1 MKFDNR
7 DQTKNKIWSDLQK
20 LSSDAHK
27 INILD
32 LFKSQKNRA
41 QTMSAKSEGIFFDFS
56 KHLITPEILN
66 TLLAFADSIDLK
78 DKIDDM
84 FDGKPI
90 NKSENRAV
98 LHTALRA
105 DQNKEHTPEVANKF
119 QDINHQSQKIK
130 IFSEEIRSGK
140 WRGLTNRA
148 ITDIVNIGIGG
159 SDLGPRMA
167 CKALKEFA
175 NGSMRAHFVSNV
187 DGTDIRDTISELD
200 PETTLIIISSKTFT
214 TTETLMN
221 AKIAINWLETSL
233 NTTGVESTN
242 HIIGITAN
250 TENAI
255 RFGIKASNILN
266 FSNWVGGRYSIW
278 SSIGLSIAIYI
289 GFDNF
294 DQMLKG
300 ARLIDHHFRETSFSK
315 NIPIVMALIGFWY
328 NNFLNAQSHA
338 VIPYCERLSLLPSYI
353 QQLDMESN
361 GKSVSQSG
369 EKISYQTGPVIWG
382 QTGTNGQHA
391 FFQLLHQGT
400 KLIPIDFIAPVKQ
413 SNSYKDNQEV
423 LLNNMLAQS
432 MALMIGRKEPKTQ
445 SYKNYSG
452 NKPSSTILIDELS
465 PKNLGALI
473 AIYEHKTLAQ
483 GIIWGINSFD
493 QWGVE
498 LGKELSVALGE
509 DLDLEVDESTAQL
522 KSIIAEIRSL

>member
-1 MKFDNR
+1 
-7 DQTKNKIWSDLQK
+7 
-20 LSSDAHK
+20 
-27 INILD
+27 
-32 LFKSQKNRA
+32 
-41 QTMSAKSEGIFFDFS
+41 
-56 KHLITPEILN
+56 
-66 TLLAFADSIDLK
+66 
-78 DKIDDM
+78 M

-105 DQNKEHTPEVANKF
+105 DQNKEHTPEVTNKF

-175 NGSMRAHFVSNV
+175 NGSVRAHFVSNV

-221 AKIAINWLETSL
+221 AKIAINWVETSL

-242 HIIGITAN
+242 HVIGITAD

-289 GFDNF
+289 GFNNF
-294 DQMLKG
+294 DE
-300 ARLIDHHFRETSFSK
+300 ASK
-315 NIPIVMALIGFWY
+315 IMD
-328 NNFLNAQSHA
+328 NA
-338 VIPYCERLSLLPSYI
+338 PSK
-353 QQLDMESN
+353 MN
-361 GKSVSQSG
+361 CFV
-369 EKISYQTGPVIWG
+369 T
-382 QTGTNGQHA
+382 TT
-391 FFQLLHQGT
+391 
-400 KLIPIDFIAPVKQ
+400 
-413 SNSYKDNQEV
+413 
-423 LLNNMLAQS
+423 LNNSKILNE
-432 MALMIGRKEPKTQ
+432 I
-445 SYKNYSG
+445 KNY
-452 NKPSSTILIDELS
+452 
-465 PKNLGALI
+465 
-473 AIYEHKTLAQ
+473 
-483 GIIWGINSFD
+483 
-493 QWGVE
+493 GV
-498 LGKELSVALGE
+498 
-509 DLDLEVDESTAQL
+509 
-522 KSIIAEIRSL
+522 

>member
-1 MKFDNR
+1 
-7 DQTKNKIWSDLQK
+7 
-20 LSSDAHK
+20 
-27 INILD
+27 
-32 LFKSQKNRA
+32 
-41 QTMSAKSEGIFFDFS
+41 
-56 KHLITPEILN
+56 
-66 TLLAFADSIDLK
+66 
-78 DKIDDM
+78 
-84 FDGKPI
+84 
-90 NKSENRAV
+90 
-98 LHTALRA
+98 
-105 DQNKEHTPEVANKF
+105 
-119 QDINHQSQKIK
+119 
-130 IFSEEIRSGK
+130 
-140 WRGLTNRA
+140 
-148 ITDIVNIGIGG
+148 
-159 SDLGPRMA
+159 
-167 CKALKEFA
+167 
-175 NGSMRAHFVSNV
+175 
-187 DGTDIRDTISELD
+187 
-200 PETTLIIISSKTFT
+200 
-214 TTETLMN
+214 MN

-413 SNSYKDNQEV
+413 SNSYKTIKRYCLTTC
-423 LLNNMLAQS
+423 LLNPWL
-432 MALMIGRKEPKTQ
+432 
-445 SYKNYSG
+445 
-452 NKPSSTILIDELS
+452 
-465 PKNLGALI
+465 
-473 AIYEHKTLAQ
+473 
-483 GIIWGINSFD
+483 
-493 QWGVE
+493 
-498 LGKELSVALGE
+498 
-509 DLDLEVDESTAQL
+509 
-522 KSIIAEIRSL
+522 

>member
-78 DKIDDM
+78 DKINDM

-175 NGSMRAHFVSNV
+175 NGGVRAHFVSNV

-233 NTTGVESTN
+233 NKTGVESTN

-432 MALMIGRKEPKTQ
+432 MALMVGRKEQKTQ

>member
-1 MKFDNR
+1 
-7 DQTKNKIWSDLQK
+7 
-20 LSSDAHK
+20 
-27 INILD
+27 
-32 LFKSQKNRA
+32 
-41 QTMSAKSEGIFFDFS
+41 
-56 KHLITPEILN
+56 
-66 TLLAFADSIDLK
+66 
-78 DKIDDM
+78 
-84 FDGKPI
+84 
-90 NKSENRAV
+90 
-98 LHTALRA
+98 
-105 DQNKEHTPEVANKF
+105 
-119 QDINHQSQKIK
+119 
-130 IFSEEIRSGK
+130 
-140 WRGLTNRA
+140 
-148 ITDIVNIGIGG
+148 
-159 SDLGPRMA
+159 
-167 CKALKEFA
+167 
-175 NGSMRAHFVSNV
+175 
-187 DGTDIRDTISELD
+187 
-200 PETTLIIISSKTFT
+200 
-214 TTETLMN
+214 
-221 AKIAINWLETSL
+221 
-233 NTTGVESTN
+233 
-242 HIIGITAN
+242 
-250 TENAI
+250 
-255 RFGIKASNILN
+255 
-266 FSNWVGGRYSIW
+266 
-278 SSIGLSIAIYI
+278 
-289 GFDNF
+289 
-294 DQMLKG
+294 MLKG

-432 MALMIGRKEPKTQ
+432 MALMVGRKEQKTQ

-473 AIYEHKTLAQ
+473 AIYEHKTLVQ
-483 GIIWGINSFD
+483 GIIWDINSFD

-509 DLDLEVDESTAQL
+509 DLDLEIDESTAQL